1 MALIPYEPFRNL
13 EQWRRE
19 MDRFFHEVPN
29 MIGHSISGPRV
40 DIFERE
46 NEVIASC
53 EIPGLEKKDDVL
65 IEVQD
70 NLLTISGSVNRSNE
84 EKEEQMHRR
93 ERYIGKFQRSI
104 GLPARVMS
112 EGTKATYK
120 NGILEVRMPKEKSD
134 DKRRIEVDFH

>member
-19 MDRFFHEVPN
+19 MDRFFHEVPS

-40 DIFERE
+40 DVFERE

-53 EIPGLEKKDDVL
+53 EIPGLEKKDDVI

-70 NLLTISGSVNRSNE
+70 NLLTISGSINRSNE
-84 EKEEQMHRR
+84 VKEEQMHRR
-93 ERYIGKFQRSI
+93 ERYIGRFQRSI